1 MQTPKITGI
10 SSMATRQVL
19 AELAAAYRQQ
29 GGADFAT
36 GLAAEVAIE
45 SVGGVDAAQ
54 RVQAGE
60 AFDFVVLAADA
71 IAKLI
76 ASGRVLADSRAD
88 LVRSTV
94 AIAVRAGSARPD
106 VGSEDALRRAVLAAR
121 TLGYSTGP
129 SGTALLQLFARWG
142 IADMVRD
149 RIVQAP
155 PGVPVGQ
162 LVADGAVELGFQQ
175 FSEMLHQPGIEVLG
189 TMPSG
194 CEIVTTFSGG
204 VCTATKQAGAARALL
219 AFMQSPAAADAKR
232 RHGME
237 PA

>member
-1 MQTPKITGI
+1 MQTPKISGI

-29 GGADFAT
+29 SGTEG
-36 GLAAEVAIE
+36 AIE
-45 SVGGVDAAQ
+45 SVGGVDAG
-54 RVQAGE
+54 RPVQAGE

-71 IAKLI
+71 IDKLI
-76 ASGRVLADSRAD
+76 AAGQVLADSRTD
-88 LVRSTV
+88 LVRSNV

-106 VGSEDALRRAVLAAR
+106 VGSEDALKGAVLAAR

-129 SGTALLQLFARWG
+129 SGTALLHLFARWG
-142 IADMVRD
+142 IADLVRD

-162 LVADGAVELGFQQ
+162 LVADGVVELGFQQ
-175 FSEMLHQPGIEVLG
+175 FSEMLHQPGIAVLG
-189 TMPSG
+189 TMPAG

-204 VCTATKQAGAARALL
+204 ACTETKQAGAARALL
-219 AFMQSPAAADAKR
+219 AFMQSPAADAAKR